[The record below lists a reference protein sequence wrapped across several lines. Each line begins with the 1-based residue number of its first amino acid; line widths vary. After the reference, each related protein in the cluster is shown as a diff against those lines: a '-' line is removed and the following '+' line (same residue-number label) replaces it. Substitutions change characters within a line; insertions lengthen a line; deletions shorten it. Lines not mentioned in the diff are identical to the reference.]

1 MARPGSEC
9 CRLQGAGGSFWAQN
23 RVVVVVDVVVGVV
36 DGGCACVARGDVAAL
51 GKALVCLT
59 SVWVA
64 VSAVWGVA

>member
-1 MARPGSEC
+1 M
-9 CRLQGAGGSFWAQN
+9 
-23 RVVVVVDVVVGVV
+23 VVVDVVGVV
-36 DGGCACVARGDVAAL
+36 DGADGAVARGDVAAL